1 MFGGN
6 PVGTAIAQPVTPPPA
21 SGTGPSG
28 IPDAPHGIPDA
39 AYTLPDPDTE
49 SLNAEYWRGYRAGM
63 AARGIVPSPAGVTP
77 DQYGNGWQPYFRT
90 RVAPLYR
97 PDSLMGSVIAGN
109 VGYNDAIQAGA
120 IYRYHH
126 EPQSPYFVAS

>member
-6 PVGTAIAQPVTPPPA
+6 PVNPPA
-21 SGTGPSG
+21 SGTGQAPVVTPVVTPAPQR
-28 IPDAPHGIPDA
+28 IPDD
-39 AYTLPDPDTE
+39 AYTLPDPGVE
-49 SLNAEYWRGYRAGM
+49 ALNEAYWKGYRAGM

-77 DQYGNGWQPYFRT
+77 DQFGNGWQPYFRT

-97 PDSLMGSVIAGN
+97 PDSLLGSVISEN

-126 EPQSPYFVAS
+126 DPQSPYFIAS